1 MVAPSEGCSLNPHYV
16 RRFCHN
22 FSPSSNKLLAYGR
35 STHLSIKHHRQLA
48 FITVRQIY
56 VNVYSNTFVRFRICV
71 WFPTESGWQFIE
83 PSPFVW
89 QAWGGR
95 RVGGNLFTFLKI
107 KVCSLY
113 IFVYFIYFYTFVYIS
128 WQTGRGRRKGK
139 MLFVFFQN
147 KNFSALCGSNQI
159 LCHISCNFCRRC
171 PFLAK
176 YTYILPEK
184 QIIFTARPSEWTYV
198 MTGK

>member
-22 FSPSSNKLLAYGR
+22 FSPSSNKLLAYGH

-113 IFVYFIYFYTFVYIS
+113 IFMYSCIFVYIFLHICIYILTDMR
-128 WQTGRGRRKGK
+128 WGGEKGK
-139 MLFVFFQN
+139 CCLS
-147 KNFSALCGSNQI
+147 FSKQE
-159 LCHISCNFCRRC
+159 
-171 PFLAK
+171 FLS
-176 YTYILPEK
+176 IVW
-184 QIIFTARPSEWTYV
+184 F
-198 MTGK
+198 